1 MKRYAS
7 TWAVSGKFY
16 VVQKQNTITKLTP
29 LESANLNHVIQQTYR
44 GIEMNLVNSQNS
56 TIQLQTIPGN
66 KITAS

>member
-7 TWAVSGKFY
+7 RRAVSGKFY
-16 VVQKQNTITKLTP
+16 VVQMQNTITKLTP

-44 GIEMNLVNSQNS
+44 GIEMNLLNSQNN
-56 TIQLQTIPGN
+56 TIQLQTMPGN